1 MANTSELE
9 KGLNELKRLT
19 GITLA
24 VTAENSEQEQM
35 ALEQIRCLCLAYRE
49 KYNKN
54 DFLMGLMTG
63 GIPSYDV
70 QQRAARLHIA
80 PEENRILFLI
90 EIKEPDEIIG
100 GSLKIC
106 FLLRQKLILFL
117 FQKSDWLYY
126 IHFMRQRIPKIL
138 LMNMQDIWLMRLL
151 TR

>member
-24 VTAENSEQEQM
+24 VTAEDSEQEQM

-70 QQRAARLHIA
+70 QQRAARLHIG
-80 PEENRILFLI
+80 RKKI
-90 EIKEPDEIIG
+90 EF
-100 GSLKIC
+100 S
-106 FLLRQKLILFL
+106 F
-117 FQKSDWLYY
+117 
-126 IHFMRQRIPKIL
+126 
-138 LMNMQDIWLMRLL
+138 
-151 TR
+151 

>member
-1 MANTSELE
+1 MANTSEVE

-24 VTAENSEQEQM
+24 VTTEDSEQEQM

-80 PEENRILFLI
+80 PDRSESSF
-90 EIKEPDEIIG
+90 
-100 GSLKIC
+100 
-106 FLLRQKLILFL
+106 
-117 FQKSDWLYY
+117 
-126 IHFMRQRIPKIL
+126 
-138 LMNMQDIWLMRLL
+138 
-151 TR
+151 

>member
-24 VTAENSEQEQM
+24 VTAEDSEQEQM

-80 PEENRILFLI
+80 PEEERILFLI
-90 EIKEPDEIIG
+90 EMKG
-100 GSLKIC
+100 
-106 FLLRQKLILFL
+106 
-117 FQKSDWLYY
+117 
-126 IHFMRQRIPKIL
+126 
-138 LMNMQDIWLMRLL
+138 
-151 TR
+151 T